1 MTVRAPHI
9 VGTVA
14 RPAEIDVLIVED
26 YVPEYRRRFFEMLE
40 AALALE
46 SIRLGVAVGTVS
58 TTLAARG
65 DAVAP
70 MQFVRS
76 VPARSISIAGR
87 RLTFKRLSGLGAASK
102 LVVVDQALRHL
113 EIYPLLLRQRRG
125 PRVALWGHGTRLV
138 KPATPLERLVER
150 RVTRSAHWFFAY
162 TKRGAD
168 HVAASGFPRKRIT
181 VVQNTLDVGELATFR
196 DGVSV
201 VEQRRVRDELDL
213 PAQNVCLYVGALDA
227 SKRVGFLLEA
237 CSIVASRIRDFALV
251 VAGDGPERG
260 VVEGS
265 LASHPWLRYV
275 GRAIGQQKAR
285 LGAVSDVLLI
295 PGAVGLVA
303 VDSFALQTPIITT
316 RWPYHG
322 PEMDYLE
329 DGVNARISGNSVAE
343 FAAVVEQVLLARDE
357 LTRLKAS
364 CAAAAA
370 RYSLESMVTN
380 FAGGVIAALGTPRR

>member
-1 MTVRAPHI
+1 VTVRSPHL

-14 RPAEIDVLIVED
+14 RPDEIDVLIVEE

-40 AALALE
+40 AALELE
-46 SIRLGVAVGTVS
+46 SIRLRVAVGTTS
-58 TTLAARG
+58 TALVARG
-65 DAVAP
+65 DAAAP
-70 MQFVRS
+70 MHFVRD
-76 VPARSISIAGR
+76 VAARSISIAGR
-87 RLTFKRLSGLGAASK
+87 RLTFRRLSELVVDSK

-113 EIYPLLLRQRRG
+113 ENYPLLLGQRGG
-125 PRVALWGHGTRLV
+125 PKVALWGHGARLV
-138 KPATPLERLVER
+138 KPATRLERLIER

-162 TKRGAD
+162 TKGGAD
-168 HVAASGFPRKRIT
+168 YVAASGFPRERIT
-181 VVQNTLDVGELATFR
+181 VVQNTIDASGLVALREDVSLG
-196 DGVSV
+196 
-201 VEQRRVRDELDL
+201 EQRKMRDELDL
-213 PAQNVCLYVGALDA
+213 PVQNTCLYLGALDA
-227 SKRVGFLLEA
+227 SKRIGFLLEA
-237 CSIVASRIRDFALV
+237 CSIVASRIPDFALV

-260 VVEGS
+260 MVEGS
-265 LASHPWLRYV
+265 LESHPWLRYV
-275 GRAIGQQKAR
+275 GRAIGQRKAR

-316 RWPYHG
+316 RSPYHG

-343 FAAVVEQVLLARDE
+343 FADVVEQVLLARDE

-380 FAGGVIAALGTPRR
+380 FTGGVIAALRTPR